1 MNYLAWPRD
10 GSRWPLYA
18 GLGLGVGLGTGSF
31 VETDAYDTEITA
43 RKEKCRGSLPKAMV
57 DNIVTYAKNHSEPK
71 RGEVLARK
79 IIVWARRII
88 EGVPTTTQEPLWPA
102 FVQSEKNWTEAD
114 NNPVQTEIDFRFLV
128 KGENE
133 MNLALSPTLTH
144 SPFFMQRAGAYVVG
158 TMCGAAAASGI
169 VHSLHA
175 RDVFIYDLLAEVADA
190 AVSLRTGT
198 FETQKL
204 NFALKY
210 CLLALH
216 MHLLHKYSPNTIR
229 QRIAACAQKQQAEN
243 SKT

>member
-31 VETDAYDTEITA
+31 VFNEDYA
-43 RKEKCRGSLPKAMV
+43 EKLISLKDKCKTLPKAMV
-57 DNIVTYAKNHSEPK
+57 DDIVTYAQKPSDPK

-79 IIVWARRII
+79 IIIWMRRID
-88 EGVPTTTQEPLWPA
+88 EGVQKTADVNWPA
-102 FVQSEKNWTEAD
+102 FVHNVSKWTEEDDNRALTNDDFSRLVEEEKN
-114 NNPVQTEIDFRFLV
+114 
-128 KGENE
+128 
-133 MNLALSPTLTH
+133 MNLALHSPTPTH

-158 TMCGAAAASGI
+158 TMCGAAVASGI

-204 NFALKY
+204 NFVQKY

-216 MHLLHKYSPNTIR
+216 MHLLHEYSPNTIS
-229 QRIAACAQKQQAEN
+229 QRIEQHAQKQQAEN